1 MYKRIWH
8 IYVFYTSHI
17 YIFDII
23 LTKVLNPWLK
33 KNFFFR
39 VLLYHVIELSYLIFL
54 SIQIRQPRVYVSSR
68 YAEYSVPSLAS
79 QNSIV
84 LGKGCLFFFNS
95 TQNKLPHI
103 NGLLWSYEK
112 ESLQSVL
119 SFLKRG
125 VIWITACEKNS
136 SNISWQWGTIVL

>member
-1 MYKRIWH
+1 MTYICVLH
-8 IYVFYTSHI
+8 IT
-17 YIFDII
+17 YIFFWHYPNKSVKSLI
-23 LTKVLNPWLK
+23 KK

-39 VLLYHVIELSYLIFL
+39 VLLYHVIELFYLIFL